1 MGLSPFCGFAYD
13 VCFAYRGVVW
23 CGMDQGGGMFLGTW
37 PGSLFSKRRVKPQE
51 CSGRCFAALDSFTRR
66 SSLRR
71 KLSSAFCGSSSSL
84 NYCLCMSACVCMNRK
99 QWKMLSILTL
109 EIFSSLFSL
118 LLSNFSVC
126 FAPSCTL
133 SILGQFIIRNWSCI
147 FTGLWK
153 TKYTPWLTSF

>member
-1 MGLSPFCGFAYD
+1 MFALHT
-13 VCFAYRGVVW
+13 GVW

-133 SILGQFIIRNWSCI
+133 SILGQFIIRNLSCI

>member
-23 CGMDQGGGMFLGTW
+23 CRMDQGGGMFLGTW

-84 NYCLCMSACVCMNRK
+84 
-99 QWKMLSILTL
+99 
-109 EIFSSLFSL
+109 
-118 LLSNFSVC
+118 LLSVYECMRVHEQKTVENALYFDAGD
-126 FAPSCTL
+126 FL
-133 SILGQFIIRNWSCI
+133 
-147 FTGLWK
+147 FTFFPLAK
-153 TKYTPWLTSF
+153 